1 MIYCLS
7 LKTGRLSEEVEEILF
22 WLAHKMLEKGQKYL
36 YEKNDLFRAEI
47 VTDFKQTGIGT
58 IFGTVFS
65 GDVEFEGKEISVMY
79 ILNPSKPPKHQKLQF
94 FTEQISEAQLK
105 AHLN

>member
-22 WLAHKMLEKGQKYL
+22 WLAHKMLGKEQKYL
-36 YEKNDLFRAEI
+36 IEKNDLFRAEI
-47 VTDFKQTGIGT
+47 MTDFKQTGIGT
-58 IFGTVFS
+58 IFGTVFR
-65 GDVEFEGKEISVMY
+65 GDVEFRGKEISIVY
-79 ILNPSKPPKHQKLQF
+79 IVNPEKPPKHQKLQF
-94 FTEQISEAQLK
+94 FTQEFSDAQIK